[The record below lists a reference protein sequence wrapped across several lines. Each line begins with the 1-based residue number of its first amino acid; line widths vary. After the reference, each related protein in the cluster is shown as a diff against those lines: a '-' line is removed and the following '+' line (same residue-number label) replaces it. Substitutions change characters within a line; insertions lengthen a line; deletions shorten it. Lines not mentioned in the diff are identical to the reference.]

1 MKAILTT
8 GIILSLLIV
17 SAHADGQEQKPN
29 EVFVLTA
36 QQSEKNIEICTQ
48 NLLAIGKAIQAYH
61 NEHGDFPEWLSEL
74 YPKYLPDEN
83 LLLCPADEGDGKPI
97 FTHNADPKMPVSYG
111 YQFYPEYREEKS
123 EQRKVYGDA
132 MPIARCRHHANQ
144 PFDCL
149 NLSFSFKVYPSSH
162 VWENTPEEIYGTPE
176 KAIEALEAE
185 LQRQPN
191 SRHSFDL
198 YLPLVR
204 LYIEV
209 GRRKDADNLINRFK
223 SNMKPNDLQEHSLL
237 GAMLEIANRDKE
249 VLEVFEKLEK
259 QYPDNRYVLGELAR
273 IHEELGNSELA
284 AEYRKKADPMSA
296 LVGQVVPDFFATD
309 LDGEPISLQDYRG
322 KVVLLDFW
330 AVWCGPCIGEMP
342 NVKRVYD
349 TYKDQGFDII
359 GVSLDT
365 DEVKLHNY
373 LKENDIQWRQIFS
386 GQRWD
391 SPLVKQY
398 HIRGIPAPWLIA
410 RDGTLISREARGY
423 ELERLVVEALK
434 DKPENR

>member
-1 MKAILTT
+1 MKLVLTL
-8 GIILSLLIV
+8 GMVLSLLITFA
-17 SAHADGQEQKPN
+17 SAAEGAAQKSSRDL
-29 EVFVLTA
+29 EET
-36 QQSEKNIEICTQ
+36 QKQKNIEICTQ
-48 NLLAIGKAIQAYH
+48 NLLTIGKAIKAYH
-61 NEHGDFPEWLSEL
+61 KEHGDFPEWLSEL

-83 LLLCPADEGDGKPI
+83 LLLCPADEGGGKPI
-97 FTHNADPKMPVSYG
+97 FTHNADPEMPVSYG
-111 YQFYPEYREEKS
+111 YQFYPEYRALKG

-132 MPIARCRHHANQ
+132 MPLARCRHHKNQ

-176 KAIEALEAE
+176 KAVAALEAG
-185 LQRQPN
+185 LQKQPDN
-191 SRHSFDL
+191 RHVFDL

-209 GRRKDADNLINRFK
+209 GRRKDADSLINRFK
-223 SNMKPNDLQEHSLL
+223 STMKPDDLQEHSLL
-237 GAMLEIANRDKE
+237 GAMLKLANRDKE
-249 VLEVFEKLEK
+249 VLEVFEKLE
-259 QYPDNRYVLGELAR
+259 QRYPDSRYVLEELAR
-273 IHEELGNSELA
+273 IHERLGNFELA
-284 AEYRKKADPMSA
+284 AEYRKKADPMSE
-296 LVGQVVPDFFATD
+296 LVGKIVPDFSATD
-309 LDGEPISLQDYRG
+309 LDGKPISLQDYRG

-330 AVWCGPCIGEMP
+330 AVWCGPCLGEMP
-342 NVKRVYD
+342 NVKQVYNS
-349 TYKDQGFDII
+349 YKDQGFDII

-365 DEVKLHNY
+365 DEAKLQNY

-391 SPLVKQY
+391 SPLAKQY

-410 RDGTLISREARGY
+410 RDGTLISRNARGY
-423 ELERLVVEALK
+423 ELERLVVAALK